1 MLQQPASWSVCGEQV
16 TLLILRE
23 ILAPNF
29 AILARKY
36 AMKYHEKIHIFG
48 DY

>member
-1 MLQQPASWSVCGEQV
+1 MLQQPASWGACGEQV

-23 ILAPNF
+23 LLAQNV

-48 DY
+48 GY